1 MKRPNLIDRIMFF
14 DRFDTDKYTEFLEAR
29 KVKEPIEAEKV
40 EFKSNY
46 GCLQMIQAFLY
57 FILLSLVIIFLYI
70 LA

>member
-1 MKRPNLIDRIMFF
+1 MFF

-29 KVKEPIEAEKV
+29 KVKEPVEPEKV